1 MGGVMVSVVILSVAI
16 HGFKPQSCQIN
27 DFEICI
33 CCIFAKQAAL
43 SRKSKNWLVQNKDN
57 VSE

>member
-16 HGFKPQSCQIN
+16 HGFQSCQIN

-43 SRKSKNWLVQNKDN
+43 RRKSKNWLVQNKDN